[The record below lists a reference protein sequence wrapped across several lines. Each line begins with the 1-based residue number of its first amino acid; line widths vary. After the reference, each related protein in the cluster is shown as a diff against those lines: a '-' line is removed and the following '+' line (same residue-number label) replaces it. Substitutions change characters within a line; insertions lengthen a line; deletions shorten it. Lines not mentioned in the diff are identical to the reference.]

1 MIARRCGTCYRRFRS
16 GAHGAGRRYGDCPLG
31 LCGIARMGVL
41 LRRRDGAGGGSRL
54 RRGSLRGHA
63 REAAVLTDPP
73 PAAAARHGADGA
85 EPRIG
90 TSAGAASGPHGE
102 RHHRR
107 GRYGCR
113 HRASPGGRVGDA
125 NHPRRSGRWMDGDG
139 HPATI
144 HRAAT
149 RRPERDAG
157 TAERRPLN
165 SLAPQALEGRG
176 RRVRRDGDAVRARS
190 RLVEARGRMAPHV
203 WRSFRDR

>member
-16 GAHGAGRRYGDCPLG
+16 GAHGAGRGYGDCPVG
-31 LCGIARMGVL
+31 PCGIAGVGVL

-73 PAAAARHGADGA
+73 PAPAARHGAGGA
-85 EPRIG
+85 EPRIS

-144 HRAAT
+144 HCAAT

-157 TAERRPLN
+157 TAERKPLN
-165 SLAPQALEGRG
+165 SLVPQASEGRG
-176 RRVRRDGDAVRARS
+176 RRVRRDRDAVRARS
-190 RLVEARGRMAPHV
+190 RLVGARGRMAPHV